1 MIFLKKIKWLN
12 DFCLSSHNPKRN
24 YLVKFEH
31 FSFDTRLLA
40 LWEDASQLRLH
51 SELEQRDII
60 YTRFLSH
67 ASSVVRYELGVVIER
82 VRSLALNFELWT
94 LLGILKNNFSRI
106 SNNSEAFA
114 SELLENHEK
123 CSFVT
128 DDTSLGHEK
137 ITVWLLTQ
145 T

>member
-1 MIFLKKIKWLN
+1 MRRCFLAKTAFGIRT
-12 DFCLSSHNPKRN
+12 KR
-24 YLVKFEH
+24 H
-31 FSFDTRLLA
+31 
-40 LWEDASQLRLH
+40 
-51 SELEQRDII
+51 

-94 LLGILKNNFSRI
+94 LLGILKNNFSRF

-114 SELLENHEK
+114 SELLEILEK

-137 ITVWLLTQ
+137 NAVWLLTQ